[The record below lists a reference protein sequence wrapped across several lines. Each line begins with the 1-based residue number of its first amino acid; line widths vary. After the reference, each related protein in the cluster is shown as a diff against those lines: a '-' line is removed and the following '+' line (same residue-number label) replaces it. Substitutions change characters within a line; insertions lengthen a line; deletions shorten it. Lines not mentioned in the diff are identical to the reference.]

1 MEADH
6 VSEPW
11 LLAPFDIARYGSL
24 CALATLER
32 SEMKAKCLDSKFR
45 SGYGSWLG
53 YGGK

>member
-6 VSEPW
+6 LSEPW

-45 SGYGSWLG
+45 
-53 YGGK
+53 